1 MDTIGND
8 EMENLYQQHFSRVY
22 RTAFFITG
30 DHQSSEDIVQDAFLK
45 AFANLH
51 KLQDRQKFGSWI
63 SVIASN
69 CAVDLLRKH
78 KKLIISDNME
88 EFGGEAD
95 DGNPSASWEKEEN
108 IREVRG
114 ALARLEPEDREI
126 LVLKYYNELSI
137 NEIASMLAAPPGT
150 IKSRLFRARDKVR
163 LLMQP
168 QDGIKRHITK
178 DKDKLPLK
186 F

>member
-1 MDTIGND
+1 MDKD
-8 EMENLYQQHFSRVY
+8 ELEKLYAQYFPRVY
-22 RTAFFITG
+22 RTAFFMTG
-30 DHQSSEDIVQDAFLK
+30 DHQTAEDIVQEAFLK

-69 CAVDLLRKH
+69 HAVDFLRKH
-78 KKLIISDNME
+78 KKIFISDNME
-88 EFGGEAD
+88 EFGGEAHD
-95 DGNPSASWEKEEN
+95 DNPSASWEREEN
-108 IREVRG
+108 IREIRE

-126 LVLKYYNELSI
+126 LVLKYFNELSI

-163 LLMQP
+163 LLLQP
-168 QDGIKRHITK
+168 QDGIKRPIGK
-178 DKDKLPLK
+178 EKEKLPLK